1 MKQKRQNSG
10 LVQAN
15 DLRVGSAKRPI
26 SGSRSREL
34 HGKYSISHIYCCYVP
49 NFINV
54 FSSEA

>member
-10 LVQAN
+10 MVQAN

-34 HGKYSISHIYCCYVP
+34 HGMYFCPLPFIKAVYIYQCFV
-49 NFINV
+49 
-54 FSSEA
+54 

>member
-10 LVQAN
+10 MVQAN

-34 HGKYSISHIYCCYVP
+34 HGKKPSLRISCLNDKCFHL
-49 NFINV
+49 N
-54 FSSEA
+54 

>member
-34 HGKYSISHIYCCYVP
+34 HGKNSISDVSCCYVP
-49 NFINV
+49 NFIDV